1 MTTALT
7 TQSDHRPALER
18 LTHLLQSPQGWNEDQ
33 AREMVEVLS
42 QPARPAWTMAHVAA
56 LLHPYYEKDTPQA
69 IREIE
74 AEDWAHELR
83 DYPQWAIKAA
93 ICWWKS
99 ADNKDRRKRPLEGDI
114 SARINVEMMAVRA
127 AKTALRSGVDPH
139 RYVTREV
146 EERVTPEAAAEIM
159 AQVGFAPKK
168 FGGEA

>member
-1 MTTALT
+1 
-7 TQSDHRPALER
+7 
-18 LTHLLQSPQGWNEDQ
+18 
-33 AREMVEVLS
+33 MVEVLS
-42 QPARPAWTMAHVAA
+42 QPARPAWTMAQVAA

-83 DYPQWAIKAA
+83 EYPQWAIKAA
-93 ICWWKS
+93 IRWWKS

-114 SARINVEMMAVRA
+114 SARINVEMIAVRA

-139 RYVTREV
+139 RYVTRKV